1 MSIRGFVRTCCDN
14 LRPTN
19 SGFKGDL
26 STVGRTPLL
35 AIITVMTKAGKNWKI
50 KFYFFSFVI
59 VLTKYI
65 HYLERI
71 GVVLF
76 ELEKFKIRFGY

>member
-1 MSIRGFVRTCCDN
+1 VRTCCGN

-35 AIITVMTKAGKNWKI
+35 AIITVMTKAGKSWKI

-59 VLTKYI
+59 VLTKYM
-65 HYLERI
+65 HYLEII

-76 ELEKFKIRFGY
+76 ELEKFKISFGY